1 MLVLGILQYVAIVA
15 VVATVA
21 DEDYIVAD
29 IDKTVADMVVADIV
43 VAESSQYIAAA
54 VALVGCAGP
63 VSGSCPPV
71 G

>member
-29 IDKTVADMVVADIV
+29 IDKIVADIV
-43 VAESSQYIAAA
+43 VVES
-54 VALVGCAGP
+54 
-63 VSGSCPPV
+63 
-71 G
+71 